1 MYDEQAAY
9 VDKISKT
16 EKTGKSVAVFYITSK
31 GKLYVRNADDYV
43 AQMVELAGG
52 KYIFDDLNVGK
63 TGQLFSYLF
72 TLSELCKLF
81 VCCISTGKC
90 IYFMLYW
97 MLFSN
102 LFDIFAPDFNLNV
115 ITI

>member
-52 KYIFDDLNVGK
+52 MYIFDDLNVG
-63 TGQLFSYLF
+63 
-72 TLSELCKLF
+72 
-81 VCCISTGKC
+81 
-90 IYFMLYW
+90 
-97 MLFSN
+97 
-102 LFDIFAPDFNLNV
+102 
-115 ITI
+115 